1 MELEN
6 ALLGMPP
13 AMQLHRKRRLIKCVS
28 WNTVLQDAPCRN
40 RIPYLTPALEPE
52 KGLAMSCSKTLRLAQ
67 SSNLFHHKTFFF
79 YSIMSSH
86 LWKEF
91 SVAHTLQNNEVKDNS
106 NIAGVLQK
114 QRVGFLRLT

>member
-13 AMQLHRKRRLIKCVS
+13 AMQLHIKRRLIKCVS

-79 YSIMSSH
+79 LFDYVFTS
-86 LWKEF
+86 LERVF
-91 SVAHTLQNNEVKDNS
+91 SCTHFA
-106 NIAGVLQK
+106 K
-114 QRVGFLRLT
+114 Q